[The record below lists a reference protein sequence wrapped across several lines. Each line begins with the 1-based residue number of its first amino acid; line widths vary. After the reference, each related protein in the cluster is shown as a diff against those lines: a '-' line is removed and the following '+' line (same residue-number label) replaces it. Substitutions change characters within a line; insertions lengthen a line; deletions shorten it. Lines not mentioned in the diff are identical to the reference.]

1 MSAREERRKA
11 ELIDQVAA
19 LAQRRIGGAKGEAA
33 ALFLLCY
40 YANVAMDDLAARS
53 AEDLYGA
60 GLALWQFGKTR
71 QPGTALVRVYNPRLA
86 EHGWTSRHT
95 VIEIV
100 NDDMPFLV
108 DSVTAELNQRE
119 LSVHL
124 VIHPIVR
131 LTRDSAGRAGAIA
144 DLGTP
149 ESFMHIEVDEQG
161 SPAVLA
167 DIQRGVEAVLADVRA
182 AVSDWPQT
190 LKRVESVIAELG
202 ERPPPVPAHDI
213 ASARAFLEWMKADHF
228 TFLGY
233 REYAYA
239 GDGSDLRSNVI
250 QGSGL
255 GMCRDESFVV
265 FEGLRNL
272 ASLPPDVQEF
282 VRQPILLK
290 VNKANRRSTVHRP
303 VFLDA
308 ISLKTF
314 DAAGRVAGERL
325 FLGLFTSIAYTQS
338 PLTIPLLA
346 EKVKRIMARAGFA
359 PNSHDGKALQHILDT
374 FSRNE
379 LFQASEDEL
388 FEMSLGILR
397 LQDRQRTALFVRKDN
412 FERFVSCFVYVPRDR
427 YTTELRIRFQKI
439 LEAAFAGTQAAFS
452 THFGDDSPLV
462 RIHSIIKTSPGRI
475 PEYSLPDI
483 GAQLAEASRS
493 FADRLRDTLIGVE
506 GEERG
511 LARLRRYAT
520 AFPTAYREHFGPE
533 VAVADIAKI
542 ESVLAGDTALAVNLY
557 RAIDAP
563 GDEIRLR
570 VFRAGRPV
578 PLSDVLP
585 MLENMGLKVM
595 GEVPYEIAPGGIA
608 YPVWIHDF
616 TMTARD
622 VPEIDIT
629 TVKASFED
637 CFAQVWAGA
646 VESDGFNRLVLGA
659 QMATREVVVLRTY
672 AKYLRQVGI
681 PFSQAYM
688 EDTLARYPK
697 IARRLVDLFLAGH
710 DPEDQKDAETKTAGL
725 RVEIEHLLEDV
736 TSLDDD
742 RIIRRF
748 LNLVRSTLRTNF
760 FQRGAD
766 AKPKSYISVK
776 LNSQTVEELPLP
788 RPHVEIFVYS
798 PRVEA
803 VHLRGGKVARGGIRW
818 SDRREDFRTEILGLM
833 KAQMAKNAVIVPVGA
848 KGGFFVKHPPPAEAG
863 REAIQAEAI
872 ACYTTLMRGL
882 LDITDNLGPDGV
894 IAPKDVVRHDD
905 DDPYLVVAADKGT
918 ATFSDI
924 ANSVSLDYKFWLGD
938 AFASGGSAGYD
949 HKEMG
954 ITARG
959 AWEAVKRHFRE
970 LGRDIQTADFTVVG
984 VGDMSG
990 DVFGNGMLQSRHTKM
1005 LAAFDH
1011 RHIFI
1016 DPAPDPQASFAE
1028 RERLFH
1034 LARSSWADYNAKL
1047 ISTGGGVFERK
1058 AKSIKL
1064 TAEIKALFGI
1074 EASAITPADLI
1085 RTLLRARVDLLWL
1098 GGIGTYVK
1106 AAGES
1111 NADAGDR
1118 ANDALR
1124 VDGRELMCK
1133 VVGEGANLG
1142 VTQRGR
1148 VEYSRLAQEGKGGRI
1163 NTDAIDNSAG
1173 VSTSDHEV
1181 NIKIL
1186 VGDVMQRGDMTLK
1199 QRDALLASMTDEVA
1213 QLVLRDNYQQ
1223 PQAMSV
1229 TEAEGS
1235 AALERAARLI
1245 RMLEKTGR
1253 LNRAIEFLPDDEEI
1267 TRRGATGG
1275 AMTRPELAVLLAYT
1289 KMWLYDQLLPTAL
1302 PDDTALSEELLR
1314 YFPTAL
1320 RRDHREAAFR
1330 HRLRREI
1337 IATEINNDL
1346 VNRAGPFFVNEL
1358 MDRLG
1363 ASPDDIARAYL
1374 ASVGIFAL
1382 RPLWAS
1388 IEALDNQVHASV
1400 QYRML
1405 RDTGRLLDRSAL
1417 WLLRFMQESG
1427 GAKPFDI
1434 AATIARFAPG
1444 VTALRQSL
1452 RGAIDRHR
1460 AADLAKQAQ
1469 AFVAVGVPEE
1479 LAETVAALGE
1489 LSAGPDLVR
1498 VSEAAGATPAP
1509 IDAAARIYFAI
1520 GDRLGFNWLR
1530 EAAQRIKP
1538 ETSWQRLA
1546 IAAHVDDLYAQQA
1559 ELAARAVAT
1568 AQGVTGIDA
1577 LAATWIES
1585 HRGQLARFD
1594 AMLAEL
1600 KAAPS
1605 VDLAALTVAGRELR
1619 SLIAR

>member
-1 MSAREERRKA
+1 
-11 ELIDQVAA
+11 
-19 LAQRRIGGAKGEAA
+19 
-33 ALFLLCY
+33 
-40 YANVAMDDLAARS
+40 
-53 AEDLYGA
+53 
-60 GLALWQFGKTR
+60 
-71 QPGTALVRVYNPRLA
+71 
-86 EHGWTSRHT
+86 
-95 VIEIV
+95 
-100 NDDMPFLV
+100 
-108 DSVTAELNQRE
+108 
-119 LSVHL
+119 
-124 VIHPIVR
+124 
-131 LTRDSAGRAGAIA
+131 
-144 DLGTP
+144 
-149 ESFMHIEVDEQG
+149 
-161 SPAVLA
+161 
-167 DIQRGVEAVLADVRA
+167 
-182 AVSDWPQT
+182 
-190 LKRVESVIAELG
+190 
-202 ERPPPVPAHDI
+202 
-213 ASARAFLEWMKADHF
+213 
-228 TFLGY
+228 
-233 REYAYA
+233 
-239 GDGSDLRSNVI
+239 
-250 QGSGL
+250 
-255 GMCRDESFVV
+255 
-265 FEGLRNL
+265 
-272 ASLPPDVQEF
+272 
-282 VRQPILLK
+282 
-290 VNKANRRSTVHRP
+290 
-303 VFLDA
+303 
-308 ISLKTF
+308 
-314 DAAGRVAGERL
+314 
-325 FLGLFTSIAYTQS
+325 
-338 PLTIPLLA
+338 
-346 EKVKRIMARAGFA
+346 
-359 PNSHDGKALQHILDT
+359 
-374 FSRNE
+374 
-379 LFQASEDEL
+379 
-388 FEMSLGILR
+388 
-397 LQDRQRTALFVRKDN
+397 
-412 FERFVSCFVYVPRDR
+412 
-427 YTTELRIRFQKI
+427 
-439 LEAAFAGTQAAFS
+439 
-452 THFGDDSPLV
+452 
-462 RIHSIIKTSPGRI
+462 
-475 PEYSLPDI
+475 
-483 GAQLAEASRS
+483 
-493 FADRLRDTLIGVE
+493 
-506 GEERG
+506 
-511 LARLRRYAT
+511 
-520 AFPTAYREHFGPE
+520 
-533 VAVADIAKI
+533 
-542 ESVLAGDTALAVNLY
+542 
-557 RAIDAP
+557 
-563 GDEIRLR
+563 
-570 VFRAGRPV
+570 
-578 PLSDVLP
+578 
-585 MLENMGLKVM
+585 
-595 GEVPYEIAPGGIA
+595 
-608 YPVWIHDF
+608 
-616 TMTARD
+616 
-622 VPEIDIT
+622 
-629 TVKASFED
+629 
-637 CFAQVWAGA
+637 
-646 VESDGFNRLVLGA
+646 
-659 QMATREVVVLRTY
+659 
-672 AKYLRQVGI
+672 
-681 PFSQAYM
+681 
-688 EDTLARYPK
+688 
-697 IARRLVDLFLAGH
+697 
-710 DPEDQKDAETKTAGL
+710 
-725 RVEIEHLLEDV
+725 
-736 TSLDDD
+736 
-742 RIIRRF
+742 
-748 LNLVRSTLRTNF
+748 
-760 FQRGAD
+760 
-766 AKPKSYISVK
+766 
-776 LNSQTVEELPLP
+776 
-788 RPHVEIFVYS
+788 
-798 PRVEA
+798 

-894 IAPKDVVRHDD
+894 IPPKDVVRHDD

-970 LGRDIQTADFTVVG
+970 LGRDIQTTDFTVVG

-990 DVFGNGMLQSRHTKM
+990 DVFGNGMLQSRHIKM

-1016 DPAPDPQASFAE
+1016 DPSPDPQASFAE

-1034 LARSSWADYNAKL
+1034 LPRSSWADYNAKL
-1047 ISTGGGVFERK
+1047 ISTGGGIFERK

-1074 EASAITPADLI
+1074 EASAATPADLI

-1133 VVGEGANLG
+1133 VLGEGANLG
-1142 VTQRGR
+1142 ITQRGR
-1148 VEYSRLAQEGKGGRI
+1148 IEYSRSGQEGKGGRI

-1186 VGDVMQRGDMTLK
+1186 VGDIMQRGDMTLK
-1199 QRDALLASMTDEVA
+1199 QRDTLLASMTDEVA

-1235 AALERAARLI
+1235 AALERGARLI

-1267 TRRGATGG
+1267 TRRGAIGG

-1289 KMWLYDQLLPTAL
+1289 KLWFYDQLMPTAL
-1302 PDDTALSEELLR
+1302 PDDPALSEELLR
-1314 YFPTAL
+1314 YFPTPI
-1320 RRDHREAAFR
+1320 RRDHREAVFR

-1337 IATEINNDL
+1337 IATEVNNDL

-1358 MDRLG
+1358 MDRIG
-1363 ASPDDIARAYL
+1363 ATPDDISRAYL

-1405 RDTGRLLDRSAL
+1405 RDTSRLLDRSAL

-1444 VTALRQSL
+1444 VMALRQSL
-1452 RGAIDRHR
+1452 HSAIDRHR

-1469 AFVAVGVPEE
+1469 AFIAVGVPEE
-1479 LAETVAALGE
+1479 LAQTIAALGE

-1498 VSEAAGATPAP
+1498 ISEAAGATPAP

-1546 IAAHVDDLYAQQA
+1546 IVAHVDDLYAQQA

-1568 AQGVTGIDA
+1568 AQGVTHIEA